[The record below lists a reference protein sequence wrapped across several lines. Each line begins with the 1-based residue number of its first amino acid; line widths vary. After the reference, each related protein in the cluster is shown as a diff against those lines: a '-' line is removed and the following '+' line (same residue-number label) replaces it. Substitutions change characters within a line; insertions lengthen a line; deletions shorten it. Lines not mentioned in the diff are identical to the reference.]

1 MENYVI
7 KIVPSDHSGQRL
19 DSVIAKLF
27 PDFSRSKL
35 KNWLD
40 SGSVF
45 VNDDPLMKPS
55 KKVTGGEEIKI
66 FIKEERLISAE
77 PQDIPFEAIHESK
90 DFIVVNKSAG
100 MVVHPGA
107 GNYKNTLLNAL
118 LFKFPELENLPRAGI
133 IHRLDKDTSGLMIV
147 SRNQNAF
154 KDLSEQI
161 SQRLVKRTYQAFVV
175 GNVSRSGIVEEPI
188 GRHPRNRQKQ
198 AVTNKGKYALTKY
211 SIVKK
216 YGNYTHL
223 EVNLETGRTHQIRVH
238 MSHIGFPLIGDVLY
252 GRKKR
257 FAKSTNSDLREVIEK
272 FPRQALHASNLSFED
287 ASNKK
292 VLNFKSPLSKDILT
306 LEKNLKNLT

>member
-1 MENYVI
+1 MENCVI
-7 KIVPSDHSGQRL
+7 KIISPEYSGQRL

-35 KNWLD
+35 KSWLD
-40 SGSVF
+40 SGAIYI
-45 VNDDPLMKPS
+45 NDVPLLKPS
-55 KKVTGGEEIKI
+55 KKVNGGEEVKI
-66 FIKEERLISAE
+66 LIQEEKLISAE
-77 PQDIPFEAIHESK
+77 PQNIQFEVKYESK
-90 DFIVVNKSAG
+90 DFLIVDKKAG

-107 GNYKNTLLNAL
+107 GNHQNTLLNAL
-118 LFKFPELENLPRAGI
+118 LFKFPELEKLPRAGI
-133 IHRLDKDTSGLMIV
+133 IHRLDKETSGLMIIAR
-147 SRNQNAF
+147 SQNAY
-154 KDLSEQI
+154 KNLSEQI

-175 GNVSRSGIVEEPI
+175 GNVSRSGRVEEPV

-198 AVTNKGKYALTKY
+198 AVTDKGKYALTKY

-272 FPRQALHASNLSFED
+272 FPRQALHASNLSFEEVD
-287 ASNKK
+287 KK
-292 VLNFKSPLSKDILT
+292 KIVSFKSPLPEDILN

>member
-35 KNWLD
+35 KNWID

-45 VNDDPLMKPS
+45 VNDNPLIKPS
-55 KKVTGGEEIKI
+55 KKVNGGEKIKI
-66 FIKEERLISAE
+66 FIEEEKMVSAE
-77 PQDIPFEAIHESK
+77 PQDIPFEVIHESI
-90 DFIVVNKSAG
+90 DFLIVNKDAG

-107 GNYKNTLLNAL
+107 GNHKNTLLNAL

-133 IHRLDKDTSGLMIV
+133 VHRLDKETSGLMIV
-147 SRNQNAF
+147 ARSQNAY
-154 KDLSEQI
+154 KNLSEQI

-175 GNVSRSGIVEEPI
+175 GNVSRSGRVEEPV

-198 AVTNKGKYALTKY
+198 AVSDKGKYALTKY

-272 FPRQALHASNLSFED
+272 FPRQALHASNLTFEELD
-287 ASNKK
+287 KK
-292 VLNFKSPLSKDILT
+292 KIVSFKSPLPEDILN

>member
-19 DSVIAKLF
+19 DTVIAKLF

-66 FIKEERLISAE
+66 FIKEERIISAE
-77 PQDIPFEAIHESK
+77 PQDIPFEVIHESK

-107 GNYKNTLLNAL
+107 GNHQNTLLNAL

-147 SRNQNAF
+147 ARNQNAF
-154 KDLSEQI
+154 KNLSEQI

-175 GNVSRSGIVEEPI
+175 GNISRSGIVEEPI